1 LSAPDRL
8 AEAWAVL
15 GAAAA
20 SEATIRVEPADV
32 AVPDGE
38 VLAGLDVHGG
48 RHLLVPVAASAAFRE
63 DRRSVG
69 VQIRRTVLE
78 DAGVDRHFVDVICL
92 VPRLNDLFAEV
103 AADMLEALLLDPG
116 DPPRACHEI
125 LERWRELLEK
135 PDPRLLGPQQLAG
148 LFGELLLVRE
158 LVERSPAKGIDA
170 WMGPSK
176 GQHDFARGGLAVE
189 VKTTTVREGRVVE
202 IHGAEQL
209 EQPNGGELLLC
220 FVRLD
225 VEADGSSVPELI
237 DSIFELGVARRTFL
251 DLLAR
256 GGYDPSRAAEYER
269 PRFVVRERRFYE
281 VAEDFPQITASS
293 FRTGRVPPGVLRVR
307 YDVDLTGE
315 PPYPLDDAA
324 IESTLLTIAAA
335 G

>member
-20 SEATIRVEPADV
+20 REATIRVEPAGV
-32 AVPDGE
+32 AVPDGD
-38 VLAGLDVHGG
+38 VLAGLDVDGG
-48 RHLLVPVAASAAFRE
+48 RHLLIPVVPLTGFRE
-63 DRRSVG
+63 DRRSAG

-78 DAGVDRHFVDVICL
+78 DAGVGRHFVDVICL
-92 VPRLNDLFAEV
+92 VPRLNDLFAQV
-103 AADMLEALLLDPG
+103 AADMLQALLLDPG

-135 PDPRLLGPQQLAG
+135 PDPQLLGPKQLAG
-148 LFGELLLVRE
+148 LFGELLVVKE
-158 LVERSPAKGIDA
+158 LVQRNPANGIDA
-170 WMGPSK
+170 WTGPSRS
-176 GQHDFARGGLAVE
+176 QHDFTRGSLAIE
-189 VKTTTVREGRVVE
+189 VKTTTVREGRMVE

-209 EQPNGGELLLC
+209 ERPDGGELLLC

-225 VEADGSSVPELI
+225 VEPDGTSVPELV
-237 DSIFELGVARRTFL
+237 DSVLALGIERRTFL

-256 GGYDPSRAAEYER
+256 GGYEPSRAAEYQR
-269 PRFVVRERRFYE
+269 PRFVIRERSFYQ
-281 VAEDFPQITASS
+281 VTQDFPQITASS
-293 FRTGRVPPGVLRVR
+293 FRAGAVPPGVLRIR

-324 IESTLLTIAAA
+324 IERALLMLAAA

>member
-1 LSAPDRL
+1 MSAPDRL

-20 SEATIRVEPADV
+20 SETTIRVEPAGV
-32 AVPDGE
+32 AVPDGD
-38 VLAGLDVHGG
+38 VLAGLDVHGR

-63 DRRSVG
+63 DRRSAG

-78 DAGVDRHFVDVICL
+78 DAGVDLEFVDVICL

-103 AADMLEALLLDPG
+103 AADMLETLLLDPG
-116 DPPRACHEI
+116 DPPSSCHEI

-158 LVERSPAKGIDA
+158 LVERNPANGIDA
-170 WMGPSK
+170 WMGPSRS
-176 GQHDFARGGLAVE
+176 QHDFARGGLAIE

-209 EQPNGGELLLC
+209 EQPSGGELFLS

-225 VEADGSSVPELI
+225 VEAGGSSVPELI
-237 DSIFELGVARRTFL
+237 DSIFELGAERRTFL
-251 DLLAR
+251 ELLAR
-256 GGYDPSRAAEYER
+256 GGYDASKAVEYEH
-269 PRFVVRERRFYE
+269 PRFVIRERRLYE
-281 VAEDFPQITASS
+281 VKEDFPHITASS
-293 FRTGRVPPGVLRVR
+293 FHTGGVPPGVLRIR

-324 IESTLLTIAAA
+324 IESTLLTMAAVE
-335 G
+335 